1 MDRTTLSPE
10 IQEVLRRAEAMAR
23 HQRSEFILPE
33 HLFFTVANLDEGLI
47 PAILDHLKV
56 SANKIKTLMEEDLK
70 FVLPTSAAR
79 EVLDPTPKT
88 VKALEAAQFWAQE
101 LASGDESAQAGAEH
115 LLLALVSDESPIGKN
130 VLGEIG
136 INARLVRKAIAEVS
150 ALGIARLVPGGPGAG
165 GAPGMAGAPGAG
177 GAGGLTGAPIQALQ
191 KFCIDITR
199 QAADGKLSPVIG
211 REREIEAVV
220 RTLSCM
226 KKSNPLIIGEP
237 GVGKTALVEGLA
249 QRIVTGD
256 VPLFLRDKQVLSL
269 DVGALIA
276 GASYRGE
283 FEERLKNVIEGVT
296 QARGRIILFIDEM
309 HMLMGAGGQKG
320 GADAANLLKPALAR
334 GEIQVVG
341 ATTRDEYA
349 KHIEK
354 DAAFE
359 RRFAVVVC
367 EEPTPKQTRE
377 ILEKVIGRYEKHHG
391 VKYTPEALDEAVR
404 LAVRY
409 LRQRRLPDSAFD
421 VVDNAAADTRV
432 FVVSA
437 IEQIRKG
444 GENLPQV
451 LEALRARFKFDP
463 DLVSALDGL
472 PAPPAEADYNRLAEQ
487 IEKWTATVTD
497 DAAASYVS
505 RATGI
510 PATRVAEGEAQKL
523 LRMEEMLAETVIG
536 QKEAVNLLA
545 KAVRRSRAGFG
556 DPKKPIGS
564 FFFFG
569 PTGVGKTYLAKMLA
583 RFLFDDEKAMVR
595 VDMSELKSQH
605 DVARLIGAAPGLVGY
620 EEGGKLTEPVRKRPY
635 SVVLFDEIEKAHP
648 AIYDI
653 LLQLLDE
660 GHLEDGQ
667 NRTAD
672 FSNTV
677 VILTSNT
684 GSREVLDTFREGRKL
699 EQEEKRQLAL
709 RVFTPE
715 QMNRIDELV
724 PFYPYTKEEVFAI
737 IDLEVKQFA
746 RRMEEKN
753 LKIEMAR
760 SAKDLLCE
768 LGHSEEFGIR
778 PLRSEIKRL
787 VIDQVADIV
796 IRQNPG
802 PGSVFVIDADGK
814 EMKVTVKS

>member
-33 HLFFTVANLDEGLI
+33 HLLFTVANLDEGLI

-70 FVLPTSAAR
+70 FVLPTSASR

-115 LLLALVSDESPIGKN
+115 LLLALVSDESPIGKD

-136 INARLVRKAIAEVS
+136 LNARLVRKAIAEVS
-150 ALGIARLVPGGPGAG
+150 ALGIARLVPGAPGGAAGMPGAAA
-165 GAPGMAGAPGAG
+165 AP

-191 KFCIDITR
+191 KFCIDVTR
-199 QAADGKLSPVIG
+199 QAADGRLSPVIG

-256 VPLFLRDKQVLSL
+256 VPLFLRDKQILSL

-296 QARGRIILFIDEM
+296 QAQGRIILFIDEM

-334 GEIQVVG
+334 GEIQVIG

-367 EEPTPKQTRE
+367 EETTPKQTRE
-377 ILEKVIGRYEKHHG
+377 ILEKVINRYEKHHG

-444 GENLPQV
+444 GENVPQV
-451 LEALRARFKFDP
+451 LTALRARFKFDP

-472 PAPPAEADYNRLAEQ
+472 PSPPAEADRNRLAEQ

-545 KAVRRSRAGFG
+545 KAVRRSRAGFSE
-556 DPKKPIGS
+556 PKRPIGS

-620 EEGGKLTEPVRKRPY
+620 EEGGKLTEPVRKHPY

-648 AIYDI
+648 AIYDL

-684 GSREVLDTFREGRKL
+684 GAREVLDTFRKGRKL

-737 IDLEVKQFA
+737 IDLELKQFA

-753 LKIEMAR
+753 LKLEMAR

-802 PGSVFVIDADGK
+802 PGSVFVIDADDK
-814 EMKVTVKS
+814 EMKVTVRS

>member
-1 MDRTTLSPE
+1 MDRTSLSPE

-33 HLFFTVANLDEGLI
+33 HLFFTVANLDEGMI
-47 PAILDHLKV
+47 PAILDHLKI

-79 EVLDPTPKT
+79 ESLDPTPKT

-101 LASGDESAQAGAEH
+101 LAAGDESAQAGAEH

-136 INARLVRKAIAEVS
+136 LNARLVRKAISEVS

-165 GAPGMAGAPGAG
+165 GAAGGPAGAG
-177 GAGGLTGAPIQALQ
+177 GAGALTGAPIQALQ

-199 QAADGKLSPVIG
+199 QATDGKLSPVIG

-249 QRIVTGD
+249 QRIVTAD
-256 VPLFLRDKQVLSL
+256 VPLFLRGKQVLSL

-296 QARGRIILFIDEM
+296 QAQGRIILFIDEM

-334 GEIQVVG
+334 GEIQVIG

-377 ILEKVIGRYEKHHG
+377 ILGKVIGRYEKHHG
-391 VKYTPEALDEAVR
+391 VTYTPEALDEAVR

-451 LEALRARFKFDP
+451 LDALRSRFSFDQA
-463 DLVSALDGL
+463 LTSALDGL
-472 PAPPAEADYNRLAEQ
+472 PTPPAEADRNNLADQ

-536 QKEAVNLLA
+536 QEEAVKLLA

-667 NRTAD
+667 NRVAD

-684 GSREVLDTFREGRKL
+684 GSREVLDTFRKGRKL

-737 IDLEVKQFA
+737 IDLELKQFA

-753 LKIEMAR
+753 LKLEMTPG
-760 SAKDLLCE
+760 AKDLLCE

-814 EMKVTVKS
+814 EMKVTVRP

>member
-33 HLFFTVANLDEGLI
+33 HLFFTVANLDEGMI
-47 PAILDHLKV
+47 PAILDHLKI

-101 LASGDESAQAGAEH
+101 LASGDETAQAGAEH
-115 LLLALVSDESPIGKN
+115 LLLALVSDESPIGKD

-136 INARLVRKAIAEVS
+136 LNARLVRKAIAEVS

-177 GAGGLTGAPIQALQ
+177 GAGGITGAPIQALQ

-256 VPLFLRDKQVLSL
+256 VPLFLREKQVLSL

-296 QARGRIILFIDEM
+296 QAQGRIILFIDEM

-367 EEPTPKQTRE
+367 EETTPKQTRE
-377 ILEKVIGRYEKHHG
+377 ILEKVINRYEKHHG

-421 VVDNAAADTRV
+421 IVDNAAADTRV

-444 GENLPQV
+444 GENLSQV
-451 LEALRARFKFDP
+451 LEALRARFRFDP
-463 DLVSALDGL
+463 DLISALDGL
-472 PAPPAEADYNRLAEQ
+472 PSPAAEADRNHLAEQ

-684 GSREVLDTFREGRKL
+684 GAREVLDTFRQGRKL
-699 EQEEKRQLAL
+699 EQEEKRQLSL

-737 IDLEVKQFA
+737 IDLELKQFA

-753 LKIEMAR
+753 LKLEMAR
-760 SAKDLLCE
+760 GAKDLLCE

-814 EMKVTVKS
+814 EMKVTVRS